1 MGNFFIEYRDPM
13 FGILV
18 LFAII
23 FVISFVNYWWGAY
36 KSKEEKNDIAQF
48 IKRFE
53 IVSDEDAFKNLLKD
67 HSIPIESLVLLA
79 HTYSKSGDFEKAIG
93 LYLLAL
99 ERTKKR
105 EEKKYILS
113 ELGKTYFRAG
123 FLRRS
128 EDVFIESLR
137 LHPRNEESL
146 KYLSVTYEK
155 LKEYDR
161 AIEVLDSL
169 EELGAKVTKQRDY
182 LKALAIRYN
191 YKLSDSKKLKELK
204 KLLKSAKFLDRMVFE
219 FSLATSISL
228 EKEIADSFEY
238 KKLLDLL
245 WHLDKETLLTCNDSL
260 AKEVASARGFISPL
274 DEYSYFELEVLAKLH
289 SLDYKKASLNF
300 EYICKDCKQSFPV
313 HFYRCPNCQAVATAI
328 IEPVIT
334 KEIYEENI
342 SFQ

>member
-1 MGNFFIEYRDPM
+1 LGNFFIEYRDPM

-137 LHPRNEESL
+137 L
-146 KYLSVTYEK
+146 YEK

-204 KLLKSAKFLDRMVFE
+204 KLLKSAKFLLKKLLKSAKFLDRMVFE

-245 WHLDKETLLTCNDSL
+245 WHLWQKRWLVLEDLFHLLMSIVTLSL
-260 AKEVASARGFISPL
+260 KF
-274 DEYSYFELEVLAKLH
+274 
-289 SLDYKKASLNF
+289 
-300 EYICKDCKQSFPV
+300 
-313 HFYRCPNCQAVATAI
+313 
-328 IEPVIT
+328 
-334 KEIYEENI
+334 
-342 SFQ
+342 

>member
-1 MGNFFIEYRDPM
+1 MDNFFIEYRDPL

-23 FVISFVNYWWGAY
+23 FVISFVNYWWGTY

-53 IVSDEDAFKNLLKD
+53 IISDEDAFKNLLKD

-79 HTYSKSGDFEKAIG
+79 HTYSKNGDFEKAIG

-99 ERTKKR
+99 ERTTHR

-113 ELGKTYFRAG
+113 ELGKTYFKAG

-128 EDVFIESLR
+128 EDVFLESLK
-137 LHPRNEESL
+137 LHPRNSESL

-169 EELGAKVTKQRDY
+169 EELGAKVIKQRDY

-191 YKLSDSKKLKELK
+191 YKLSDSKKLKELL
-204 KLLKSAKFLDRMVFE
+204 KLLENAKFLERMIFE
-219 FSLATSISL
+219 FFTQNSL
-228 EKEIADSFEY
+228 EIDKALVEKFDHSKMI
-238 KKLLDLL
+238 DLL
-245 WHLDKETLLTCNDSL
+245 WHCDEDVLVTCKAPMAL
-260 AKEVASARGFISPL
+260 EIASARGLREPINL
-274 DEYSYFELEVLAKLH
+274 YKYFEFEVLAKLNAIG
-289 SLDYKKASLNF
+289 YKKATLNF
-300 EYICKDCKQSFPV
+300 EYMCSDCKHSFPV
-313 HFYRCPNCQAVATAI
+313 HFYRCPNCQAVASVK
-328 IEPVIT
+328 IEPIIT
-334 KEIYEENI
+334 KEFYEEDL